1 VIDDGKLVG
10 IVTLGD
16 LAIERDPESAL
27 ANISE
32 APPNN

>member
-1 VIDDGKLVG
+1 LVG

-16 LAIERDPESAL
+16 LSADHDVTPVV
-27 ANISE
+27 ADISQ